1 MAKTK
6 GDTTP
11 FRPLKLREFDP
22 KTLSQEKVYESYKKG
37 KHLCL
42 SGCAG
47 TGKTFIA
54 MYLAL
59 KEIFEKTSS
68 REKVVVVRSI
78 VPTRDIGFLPGDV
91 NEKEASYLKPY
102 IGIATELFGESK
114 AFTQLVGNRQL
125 EFLTTS
131 FVRGITIRDSI
142 VIVDEFQNC
151 VGRELDSV
159 LTRLSDNCRV
169 ILCGDLKQTDFD
181 KLNERSGAYE
191 ILRILESMKDFENI
205 EFGWHDIVR
214 SGFVRDYLMTKDMLN
229 ISF

>member
-11 FRPLKLREFDP
+11 FRPLKLREFEP

-59 KEIFEKTSS
+59 KEVFDKSS
-68 REKVVVVRSI
+68 LKEKVVVVRSI
-78 VPTRDIGFLPGDV
+78 VPTRDMGFLPGNV

-102 IGIATELFGESK
+102 IGIAQELFGESK
-114 AFTQLVGNRQL
+114 AYTQLTGNRQL

-131 FVRGITIRDSI
+131 FVRGITIRD
-142 VIVDEFQNC
+142 
-151 VGRELDSV
+151 
-159 LTRLSDNCRV
+159 
-169 ILCGDLKQTDFD
+169 
-181 KLNERSGAYE
+181 
-191 ILRILESMKDFENI
+191 
-205 EFGWHDIVR
+205 
-214 SGFVRDYLMTKDMLN
+214 
-229 ISF
+229 

>member
-11 FRPLKLREFDP
+11 FRPLRLGEFEP
-22 KTLSQEKVYESYKKG
+22 RTHSQNLAFEAYKKG

-47 TGKTFIA
+47 TGKTF
-54 MYLAL
+54 LAL
-59 KEIFEKTSS
+59 YLGLREVIEKEST
-68 REKVVVVRSI
+68 REKVVIVRSI

-91 NEKEASYLKPY
+91 KEKENSYIQPY
-102 IGIATELFGESK
+102 IGITSELFGNNK
-114 AFTQLVGNRQL
+114 AYTQLVGNRQI

-131 FVRGITIRDSI
+131 FIRGVTIRNAV

-159 LTRLSDNCRV
+159 LTRLSEDCRV
-169 ILCGDLKQTDFD
+169 ILSGDLKQTDFD
-181 KLNERSGAYE
+181 KTRERSGAYE
-191 ILRILESMKDFENI
+191 IMRIIESMKDFENI
-205 EFGWHDIVR
+205 NFGWHDIVR

-229 ISF
+229 IQF